1 VGVEDGQKKG
11 SKLDSGDFA
20 LRKVRS
26 FRSWRRLT
34 RNKISGEK
42 IRIGRCRFRFRGKLG
57 CLEEL
62 TNVRRKG
69 LTFARLMVAIF
80 GNAMSLLLTADSI
93 VQSTLVG
100 GSNANDKTVEKL

>member
-11 SKLDSGDFA
+11 SKSDSGDFA
-20 LRKVRS
+20 LRKMRT

-42 IRIGRCRFRFRGKLG
+42 IRMGRCRFRFRGKLG

-69 LTFARLMVAIF
+69 LTFARLIVAIF
-80 GNAMSLLLTADSI
+80 GDATSLFLTADSI
-93 VQSTLVG
+93 VQSALVG
-100 GSNANDKTVEKL
+100 GSNANDETVEKL